1 MLGSATIA
9 SVMDTDTQIPDAD
22 PEPDEAPR
30 PSVALGR
37 AIRRARADRFTLA
50 QLSAKSGVSAGLLSL
65 IERGRGNP
73 SINTLG
79 AIAGALG
86 VSLPELVADAIGA
99 EAGADG
105 GLVATLQPVA
115 GAVIE
120 GVPRGEWTD
129 GAAAPTRGG
138 RAWRSS
144 MVLRGGEEA
153 HVRVLDGTLELT
165 LHDRTADLEEGAAP
179 LSVDLR
185 LRSGVAGGGTSPLL
199 AIPPVDDPRWLEFAQ
214 GAIPFEPTTLACK
227 MLFTHVVRCVRL
239 DPSSPNVERWVRE
252 LRGFFVKYEAVS
264 AAELAQIFG

>member
-1 MLGSATIA
+1 MDDDPSTSTSATA
-9 SVMDTDTQIPDAD
+9 DAV
-22 PEPDEAPR
+22 PR

-37 AIRRARADRFTLA
+37 AIRRGRVDRFTLA
-50 QLSAKSGVSAGLLSL
+50 QLSARAGVSAGLLSL

-86 VSLPELVADAIGA
+86 VSLPELVADAIHAEGA
-99 EAGADG
+99 GET
-105 GLVATLQPVA
+105 LVATLQPVA
-115 GAVIE
+115 GTVVEHTLPKAD
-120 GVPRGEWTD
+120 WHD
-129 GAAAPTRGG
+129 GAERQSPLG

-144 MVLRGGEEA
+144 MVLHGGEEA
-153 HVRVLDGTLELT
+153 HLRVLDGTLELT
-165 LHDRTADLEEGAAP
+165 LHDRTGDLDEGARA

-185 LRSGVAGGGTSPLL
+185 LRGGPADAGGSGLM
-199 AIPPVDDPRWLEFAQ
+199 IPPVDDPRWLEFAQ
-214 GAIPFEPTTLACK
+214 GEIPFEPTTLACQ
-227 MLFTHVVRCVRL
+227 MLFTHVVRCVRQ

>member
-1 MLGSATIA
+1 
-9 SVMDTDTQIPDAD
+9 MDPETQITAMSGDA
-22 PEPDEAPR
+22 EEAPR
-30 PSVALGR
+30 PGVALGR

-50 QLSAKSGVSAGLLSL
+50 QLSARSGVSAGLLSL
-65 IERGRGNP
+65 IERGKGNP

-86 VSLPELVADAIGA
+86 VSLPELVADAIDPKSGA
-99 EAGADG
+99 P
-105 GLVATLQPVA
+105 GLVATLQPVQGTVLDGSAPA
-115 GAVIE
+115 GE
-120 GVPRGEWTD
+120 EWD
-129 GAAAPTRGG
+129 AAGKPERDG

-165 LHDRTADLEEGAAP
+165 LHDRSGELEDGESS

-185 LRSGVAGGGTSPLL
+185 LRSGPGGAASAAALMV
-199 AIPPVDDPRWLEFAQ
+199 PPADDPRWVAFAQ
-214 GAIPFEPTTLACK
+214 GEIPFEPTTLACQ
-227 MLFTHVVRCVRL
+227 MLFTHVVRCVRQ

>member
-1 MLGSATIA
+1 MDLQTQTAATTSPDVEASA
-9 SVMDTDTQIPDAD
+9 
-22 PEPDEAPR
+22 R
-30 PSVALGR
+30 PSVALGK
-37 AIRRARADRFTLA
+37 AIRRARADRYTLA
-50 QLSAKSGVSAGLLSL
+50 QLSARSGVSAGLLSL

-86 VSLPELVADAIGA
+86 VSLPELVADAIDTQGGP
-99 EAGADG
+99 EA
-105 GLVATLQPVA
+105 LVATLQPVA
-115 GAVIE
+115 GTVVE
-120 GVPRGEWTD
+120 TS
-129 GAAAPTRGG
+129 APTGDWRDGTDEQDRSG

-165 LHDRTADLEEGAAP
+165 LHDRTADLSEGPGP

-185 LRSGVAGGGTSPLL
+185 LWGSAVGAADSGAL
-199 AIPPVDDPRWLEFAQ
+199 AIPPAEDPRWLEFAR
-214 GAIPFEPTTLACK
+214 GDIPFEPTTLACQ
-227 MLFTHVVRCVRL
+227 MLFTHVVRCVRQ

-264 AAELAQIFG
+264 AAELTQIFG

>member
-1 MLGSATIA
+1 MDPATHTDAATGPEVDA
-9 SVMDTDTQIPDAD
+9 S
-22 PEPDEAPR
+22 PR
-30 PSVALGR
+30 PSIALGK
-37 AIRRARADRFTLA
+37 AIRLARADRFTLA
-50 QLSAKSGVSAGLLSL
+50 QLSARSGVSAGLLSL

-86 VSLPELVADAIGA
+86 VSLPELVADAISAQSGT
-99 EAGADG
+99 ET
-105 GLVATLQPVA
+105 LVATLGPVA
-115 GAVIE
+115 GSIVE
-120 GVPRGEWTD
+120 
-129 GAAAPTRGG
+129 AAPTAGKWRDGPEDPDPGG

-165 LHDRTADLEEGAAP
+165 LHDRTDLAEGRGP

-185 LRSGVAGGGTSPLL
+185 LRGSAASPDADAL
-199 AIPPVDDPRWLEFAQ
+199 AIPPAEDPRWLEFAR
-214 GAIPFEPTTLACK
+214 GAIPFEPTTLACQ
-227 MLFTHVVRCVRL
+227 MLFTHVVRCVRQ

-264 AAELAQIFG
+264 ATELAQIFG